1 MLCTLNQP
9 HLEQKITTSL
19 FNYLWYTRRRFHLF
33 FNIRW
38 EIRMHPM
45 LNIAIRA
52 ARKAGNHIAK
62 SLENTDKV
70 ESTLKGTNDF
80 VTNVD
85 KEAEY
90 IIIDTIKQSYPEHC
104 IVAEEQGL
112 IEGKDKDVQWIID
125 PLDGTTNFVKGYP
138 HFAVSIAVRIKGKTE
153 VACVY
158 DPMQNELFTAQR
170 GAGAQLNSAR
180 IRVTPLKDLQG
191 TVLATGFPF
200 KQKQHSESYI
210 KIVGSLFT
218 ECADFRRSGSAALD
232 LCYVAAGRVD
242 GYFELGLKPWDM
254 AAGELIAREAGA
266 ILTDFAGGTDYM
278 KSGNIVASSARG
290 VKSILKHIRENGNS
304 AILK

>member
-1 MLCTLNQP
+1 
-9 HLEQKITTSL
+9 
-19 FNYLWYTRRRFHLF
+19 
-33 FNIRW
+33 
-38 EIRMHPM
+38 MHPM

-62 SLENTDKV
+62 SLENAEKIQ
-70 ESTLKGTNDF
+70 STQKGSNDF

-85 KEAEY
+85 NEAES
-90 IIIDTIKQSYPEHC
+90 IIIDVIKTSYPDHS
-104 IVAEEQGL
+104 IIAEESGL
-112 IEGKDKDVQWIID
+112 SEGKDSEVQWIID
-125 PLDGTTNFVKGYP
+125 PLDGTTNFVKGLP
-138 HFAVSIAVRIKGKTE
+138 HFCVSIAVRIKGRTE

-170 GAGAQLNSAR
+170 GSGAQLNNAR
-180 IRVTPLKDLQG
+180 IRINPAKELTG

-200 KQKQHSESYI
+200 KQKQHSESYL
-210 KIVGSLFT
+210 KILSALFT
-218 ECADFRRSGSAALD
+218 DCADFRRTGSAALD

-278 KSGNIVASSARG
+278 KSGNVVASSARV
-290 VKSILKHIRENGNS
+290 VKTMLKHIRENGNE
-304 AILK
+304 AIIK

>member
-1 MLCTLNQP
+1 
-9 HLEQKITTSL
+9 
-19 FNYLWYTRRRFHLF
+19 
-33 FNIRW
+33 
-38 EIRMHPM
+38 MHPM

-62 SLENTDKV
+62 SLENVEKI

-85 KEAEY
+85 KEAET
-90 IIIDTIKQSYPEHC
+90 IIIDTIKNSYPEHC
-104 IVAEEQGL
+104 IIAEENGT
-112 IEGKDKDVQWIID
+112 IDGKDKDVQWIID
-125 PLDGTTNFVKGYP
+125 PLDGTTNFVKGIP

-170 GAGAQLNSAR
+170 GSGAQLNSAR
-180 IRVTPLKDLQG
+180 IRVKQPKDLQG
-191 TVLATGFPF
+191 AIIATGFPF
-200 KQKQHSESYI
+200 KQKQHSESYF
-210 KIVGSLFT
+210 KIMSAMFV
-218 ECADFRRSGSAALD
+218 EVADFRRTGSAALD

-242 GYFELGLKPWDM
+242 GYFELGLKPWDI

-266 ILTDFAGGTDYM
+266 IITDFAGGTEYL
-278 KSGNIVASSARG
+278 KSGNVVASSARG
-290 VKSILKHIRENGNS
+290 VKSLLKHIRENGND